1 MDVRR
6 DGGETAV
13 VQVGEAALAGPMD
26 FLRSVVVPQ
35 SGEKVQCMGPIA
47 RGYERCTRT
56 SPIRIQNIQL
66 TIYTC
71 SHDGHQTRTFRNGE
85 TTTVAL
91 IM

>member
-47 RGYERCTRT
+47 RGYERCTRK
-56 SPIRIQNIQL
+56 L
-66 TIYTC
+66 YTHPKHPAC
-71 SHDGHQTRTFRNGE
+71 HLH
-85 TTTVAL
+85 L
-91 IM
+91 